1 MEMALASSEDVER
14 AAGAGVALVPFGSLE
29 QHCRAPLG
37 TDSIIVWEVS
47 RRACSIIERRKP
59 CLLHPLIPVGYSPE
73 WLGAPGTVSL
83 RLETMAMLVEDVL
96 ESLYRSG
103 LRRIALVNGHG
114 GNSTI
119 LEAAARGWA
128 SRRREAVVV
137 VADYWRPAGL
147 RLGHCSSAEEALLRE
162 AGVAAE
168 CSCWRRAES
177 VESVR
182 AIRVPPMPYGV
193 GMPGGPPASLD
204 SIAGRLAEALM
215 RAFEAGGEML
225 L

>member
-1 MEMALASSEDVER
+1 MEMARASSVDVER

-47 RRACSIIERRKP
+47 RRACRLLEERMP

-83 RLETMAMLVEDVL
+83 RLETMTMLVEDVL
-96 ESLYRSG
+96 ESLYRTG
-103 LRRIALVNGHG
+103 LRRVALVNGHG
-114 GNSTI
+114 GNTSV

-128 SRRREAVVV
+128 SRRRDALVV
-137 VADYWRPAGL
+137 VADYWRPSGA
-147 RLGHCSSAEEALLRE
+147 RLGHCSPVEEGLLRE
-162 AGVAAE
+162 AGVEAE
-168 CSCWRRAES
+168 CSCWRRAGS
-177 VESVR
+177 VEGLR
-182 AIRVPPMPYGV
+182 AIRIPPDPQGV
-193 GMPGGPPASLD
+193 GMPGGGPVSLE
-204 SIAGRLAEALM
+204 AVAARLAGALL